1 MRNSTL
7 PSDQELRQLT
17 KYVCGSMSGAEVQA
31 FDDRLANDD
40 AFFDRIAPML
50 TIWWAPPPSVIK
62 AGEELKARL
71 GDKYPVPDRRRP

>member
-7 PSDQELRQLT
+7 PSDKELRQLT
-17 KYVCGSMSGAEVQA
+17 KYICGSMSDTDAQA
-31 FDDRLANDD
+31 FDDRLADDD

-50 TIWWAPPPSVIK
+50 KIWYAPPPSVIK

-71 GDKYPVPDRRRP
+71 GDKYPVLDRRRR